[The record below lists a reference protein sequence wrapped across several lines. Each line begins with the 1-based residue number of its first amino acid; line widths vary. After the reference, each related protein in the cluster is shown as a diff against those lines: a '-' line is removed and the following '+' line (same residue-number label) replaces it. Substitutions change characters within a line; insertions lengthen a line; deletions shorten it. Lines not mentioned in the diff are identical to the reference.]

1 MVTDGATFAHLMDV
15 YVLDAYR
22 NQGLGPWLMETVMAH
37 PALQGLRRFSLGTR
51 DAHAP
56 YARFGFAPL
65 RAPERHMERVRP
77 DPHDARHAR

>member
-22 NQGLGPWLMETVMAH
+22 DQGLGQWLMETMMAP

-51 DAHAP
+51 DAHAL
-56 YARFGFAPL
+56 YARFGFAPPP
-65 RAPERHMERVRP
+65 RSWPSMRR
-77 DPHDARHAR
+77 